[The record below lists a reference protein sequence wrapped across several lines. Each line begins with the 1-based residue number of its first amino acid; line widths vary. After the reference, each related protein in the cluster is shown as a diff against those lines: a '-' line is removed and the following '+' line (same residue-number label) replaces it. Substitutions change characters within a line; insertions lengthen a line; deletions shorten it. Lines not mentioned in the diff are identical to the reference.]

1 MTSWQVDDPIEGV
14 LAPDRPDLPEFGI
27 QFQEGGTFTVRTGSW
42 SYRGHPIDELV
53 LEGSERD
60 GTIVFT
66 SFFVRAESV
75 TTDTI
80 RLPIGDFRNAVGAWI
95 RKAPE
100 LADIRAQVE
109 EIANPSDFEPA
120 TWSSIERG
128 AEIGRREAAAIKGE
142 LRSTGRGS
150 GRRPLPDDH
159 LRPVSE
165 TYIEAFETDRRR
177 VTQRTTER
185 LRILLDRPD
194 LPKSTVSYWIS
205 AARKRGWLEATQRGK
220 ASGSPGTRLIKWRD
234 SHETEDDS

>member
-14 LAPDRPDLPEFGI
+14 LAPDRPELPEFGI
-27 QFQEGGTFTVRTGSW
+27 QFQKGGTFTVRTGSW
-42 SYRGHPIDELV
+42 SYLEHPIDELV
-53 LEGSERD
+53 LEGCERD

-80 RLPIGDFRNAVGAWI
+80 RLPIGDFRNAVAAWI

-109 EIANPSDFEPA
+109 EFANLSDFEPA

-150 GRRPLPDDH
+150 GRPPLADDH
-159 LRPVSE
+159 LRLVSE
-165 TYIEAFETDRRR
+165 TYIEEYETDRRR
-177 VTQRTTER
+177 VTQRTAER
-185 LRILLDRPD
+185 LRTLLDQPE
-194 LPKSTVSYWIS
+194 LPVGTVSFWIR
-205 AARKRGWLEATQRGK
+205 AARKRGWLEKTERGK
-220 ASGSPGTRLIKWRD
+220 AKGVPGPRLLKWQEHQER
-234 SHETEDDS
+234 DDS